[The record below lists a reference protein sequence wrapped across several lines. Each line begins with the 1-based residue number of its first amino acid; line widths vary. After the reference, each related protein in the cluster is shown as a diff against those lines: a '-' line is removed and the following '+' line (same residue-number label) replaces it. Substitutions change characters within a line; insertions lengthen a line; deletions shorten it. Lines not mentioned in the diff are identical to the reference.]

1 MNSWFHSLESET
13 QALLIPLRRSQGKRV
28 KIAILDTGIDI
39 THPDFKEDQSASRI
53 NRRIKVPE
61 DFLDP
66 EGKAYDTCGHGTYC
80 VGLLRRVAPEADIYV
95 ARVAKDFD
103 SDLDPEV
110 VAKVCLLLVRLPLLN
125 FSGNHSCMQHRQR

>member
-1 MNSWFHSLESET
+1 M
-13 QALLIPLRRSQGKRV
+13 

-39 THPDFKEDQSASRI
+39 SHPDFKEDQSASRM

-110 VAKVCLLLVRLPLLN
+110 VAKVCLLLGRLPLLN